1 MSATATKTSNGTLR
15 HGTAW
20 AAAELGVNERTVR
33 RYIVGGYLGCDV
45 LPGGHYRITD
55 AHIRECRERALD
67 SKRRYRERT
76 PAPVPASEDA
86 KLPRERRPARH
97 QRPRLRRPA
106 LGQQPPPSHFDLSAD
121 ALARLR
127 SRYAPRED
135 LAFSELQP
143 LCATTDGA
151 Q

>member
-76 PAPVPASEDA
+76 PAPASAPEDA
-86 KLPRERRPARH
+86 KPARDRRPARRS
-97 QRPRLRRPA
+97 RPRLRRPA
-106 LGQQPPPSHFDLSAD
+106 LGQEPPPSHFDLSAD

-127 SRYAPRED
+127 SRYASREHAPSSG
-135 LAFSELQP
+135 LVP